1 MPHQCSPF
9 TLYLHPSELAAE
21 GMFSRMALRG
31 YEGTPPFNR
40 GLSQEGGS
48 LVWFQIKRTE
58 VVGAVGQIVWAGDF
72 LSFSS
77 QPSRPP
83 PRQGSLPEPPEAGAL
98 ESRIEL
104 GNWGDI
110 GTGVLKC
117 LHF

>member
-31 YEGTPPFNR
+31 CEGTPPFNR

-48 LVWFQIKRTE
+48 LVWVQIKGTE
-58 VVGAVGQIVWAGDF
+58 VVGAVGQIVWAVGQIVWAGDF
-72 LSFSS
+72 LSFSN

-83 PRQGSLPEPPEAGAL
+83 PRQGGLPEPPEAGAL
-98 ESRIEL
+98 ESRIEF
-104 GNWGDI
+104 GN
-110 GTGVLKC
+110 
-117 LHF
+117 